1 VRKARGAAL
10 TRPGD
15 QRPLTPGRRLCA
27 VLAVG
32 AARLLTRR
40 PPRDVRRVLTR
51 LAKGARP
58 ATYDEAAAARAAV
71 LRVSVMCA
79 GDGCLQRSVAIALL
93 CRVRGA
99 WPTWRVGVRTMPFRA
114 HAWVEAEGTAVGES
128 TDTTLWRPLI
138 TVESH
143 SRAGEVRP

>member
-1 VRKARGAAL
+1 MRKARGAAL

-15 QRPLTPGRRLCA
+15 RQPLTPGRHLRA

-51 LAKGARP
+51 LSRGARP

-93 CRVRGA
+93 CRWHGA

-114 HAWVEAEGTAVGES
+114 HAWVEAEEPRSGKAATPPCG
-128 TDTTLWRPLI
+128 D
-138 TVESH
+138 H
-143 SRAGEVRP
+143 